1 MSLRALLPQT
11 DETMTAA
18 PIPARMK
25 GLNRAEI
32 CDQNF
37 TEFVNDWSGKVEAKP
52 APGEAVLEGSALDA
66 HSFAELLESQFVS
79 RHLDLMA
86 RVLRVQNKVFYTIG
100 SSGHEGN
107 AMVARLTRHTDP
119 AFLHYRSGAFM
130 AERFRKLPGMDPIM
144 DSALSFAASSE
155 DPASGGRHKVWGS
168 KPLWVLPQT
177 STIAS
182 HLPKALGT
190 AVAIEQARRIG
201 HDSPIPDDSI
211 AICSFGDASSNH
223 ATAQTAFNA
232 AAWTSYQKLPA
243 PVLFVCEDNGIGIS
257 VKTPGGWIERNFAKR
272 DDLDYF
278 YADGLDLATGYGQVQ
293 AAVEH
298 CRRTRRPTFL
308 HLRTTRIMG
317 HAGTD
322 FEIEWRPIEELV
334 SVEAG
339 DPLLRSAV
347 IALQSGLYTK
357 QQLLALYE
365 SIRIKC
371 FAAADAADKTDK
383 LTRLEDVIA
392 PLAPYTP
399 AKVMAEAK
407 RAAAADKRL
416 QVFGSIG
423 KLPEAQPPRH
433 LAIQINNALHDL
445 FCKYPEALLFG
456 EDVAQKGGVYTV
468 TKGLHKAFK
477 NSRVFN
483 TLLDET
489 MILGLAQGY
498 ASLGML
504 PVPEIQYLAYFHN
517 ACDQIRGEAASLQF
531 FSNNQY
537 RNPMVVR
544 MAGLGYQRGFG
555 GHFHND
561 NSITALRDIPGL
573 VVGCPSR
580 GDDAATMLRTL
591 AALAKV
597 DGRVSIFLEPI
608 ALYMTKDLYEAGDGQ
623 WLTTYPAADE
633 AMVMGEGRVYD
644 QDADDLVIFTYGN
657 GVPMSLRAGR
667 EIEATHG
674 WKVRVV
680 DLRWL
685 VPLNEQYIADQA
697 RTAKRILVVDEGRH
711 SAGVGEGI
719 ITAIAEAGFGGR
731 PFQRVVGV
739 DTFTP
744 LAGAALLVLPGDADI
759 VAAAAR
765 LG

>member
-1 MSLRALLPQT
+1 
-11 DETMTAA
+11 MTSPLAH
-18 PIPARMK
+18 IPARMR
-25 GLNRAEI
+25 GLNRAAI

-37 TEFVNDWSGKVEAKP
+37 IEFVHGWQGNPGDAP
-52 APGEAVLEGSALDA
+52 AAGHEVLPGSMLDSE
-66 HSFAELLESQFVS
+66 SFMELFESQLVS

-130 AERFRKLPGMDPIM
+130 AERFRKLPDSSGKPRDPVM
-144 DSALSFAASSE
+144 DSALSFAASSH

-201 HDSPIPDDSI
+201 HELPIPADSI

-232 AAWTSYQKLPA
+232 AAWTAYQKLPA

-257 VKTPGGWIERNFAKR
+257 VKTPGGWIERNFSQRA
-272 DDLDYF
+272 DLDYF
-278 YADGLDLATGYGQVQ
+278 QADGLDLASGYGQVK
-293 AAVEH
+293 AAVDH

-334 SVEAG
+334 AVEAG
-339 DPLLRSAV
+339 DPLLRSAA
-347 IALQSGLYTK
+347 IALESGLMSPPEVM
-357 QQLLALYE
+357 ALYE
-365 SIRIKC
+365 KTRERC
-371 FAAADAADKTDK
+371 FAAAEEADRTPKI
-383 LTRLEDVIA
+383 TRLEDVVA

-399 AKVMAEAK
+399 KAVVAEAA
-407 RAAAADKRL
+407 RPADRERRL
-416 QVFGSIG
+416 AVFGSEE
-423 KLPEAQPPRH
+423 KLPEKQSPRH

-498 ASLGML
+498 ANLGML
-504 PVPEIQYLAYFHN
+504 PIPEIQYLAYFHN

-531 FSNNQY
+531 FSNDQF

-544 MAGLGYQRGFG
+544 IAGLGYQRGFG

-591 AALAKV
+591 AALAKI
-597 DGRVSIFLEPI
+597 DGRVSVFLEPI
-608 ALYMTKDLYEAGDGQ
+608 ALYMTKDLYQPGDGQ
-623 WLTTYPAADE
+623 WLFPYPPPDV
-633 AMVMGEGRVYD
+633 AMELGKGRVYGES
-644 QDADDLVIFTYGN
+644 ANDLVIFTYGN
-657 GVPMSLRAGR
+657 GVPMSMRAAR
-667 EIEATHG
+667 SIERNHG

-685 VPLNEQYIADQA
+685 VPLNAAFIAEQA
-697 RTAKRILVVDEGRH
+697 RTARRILVVDEGRH
-711 SAGVGEGI
+711 SAGVGEGV
-719 ITAIAEAGFGGR
+719 ITAIAEAGFGAR

-744 LAGAALLVLPGDADI
+744 LAGAALLVLPGDGDV
-759 VAAAAR
+759 VAAADR
-765 LG
+765 LA